1 MRTVIFLGFLLLA
14 GSQGV
19 LGQNIYALTPADFE
33 KQLSQKDIQVL
44 DVRTAGEYNAG
55 HIKQSLQADWNNQTQ
70 FMERIKYV
78 DKNKP
83 VYVYCLSGGRSG
95 AAAKW
100 MRENGYQPVYEL
112 KGGIAAWKAASL
124 PLEGVVEARQITL
137 QEYHSQVSGN
147 SLVLVDFGAEWC
159 PPCKKMQPVL
169 EQLKKEMGGRYQ
181 LLSIDAGQQTSLMKD
196 LNIDGIPEFILY
208 RSGKELWRKNG
219 VVGLDELKKVI
230 SSN

>member
-1 MRTVIFLGFLLLA
+1 M
-14 GSQGV
+14 
-19 LGQNIYALTPADFE
+19 YALAPTDFE
-33 KQLSQKDIQVL
+33 KQLSQKDIQIL
-44 DVRTAGEYNAG
+44 DVRTAGEYNSG
-55 HIKQSLQADWNNQTQ
+55 HIKQSLQADWNNQAQ

-83 VYVYCLSGGRSG
+83 VYIYCLSGGRSG

-124 PLEGVVEARQITL
+124 PLEGSVEARQITL
-137 QEYHSQVSGN
+137 QEFKSQVSGN

-181 LLSIDAGQQTSLMKD
+181 LLSIDAGQQTSLMKE

-208 RSGKELWRKNG
+208 RGGKELWRKNG